1 MNPAEKPNAKK
12 KHQTTTQRNQ
22 NLQHQRNTTT
32 TNRNIPD
39 SEEISSYTD
48 VMHLHSSRQRNV
60 CILCPFAEP
69 LHFLSWLLVSNQIVC
84 HMHVLLQWFNSPES
98 SAVQEKAEVV
108 TVPGRPHRVVCIAP
122 RASAGYRGCIPWWR
136 NLTIQSSP
144 PVSQAG
150 CLSLGHWLTWS
161 WWATDQ
167 SALSPTL
174 QGNRSSWQDL
184 YEGCAASRARVS
196 VSVCL
201 SRSKHALLSVSLSL
215 TRTHTPS
222 LSESLPLCSQP
233 IYTPSCKLG
242 SHSLNI
248 HEVLPQ
254 YDGGRGVKRGRSGG
268 NHRLCQLK
276 FH

>member
-136 NLTIQSSP
+136 NLTIQSCS
-144 PVSQAG
+144 PVSQA
-150 CLSLGHWLTWS
+150 S
-161 WWATDQ
+161 
-167 SALSPTL
+167 
-174 QGNRSSWQDL
+174 
-184 YEGCAASRARVS
+184 
-196 VSVCL
+196 
-201 SRSKHALLSVSLSL
+201 SLSL
-215 TRTHTPS
+215 WAA
-222 LSESLPLCSQP
+222 
-233 IYTPSCKLG
+233 G
-242 SHSLNI
+242 SHGAADQAAPSRKLTQEI
-248 HEVLPQ
+248 GLAERIYMKAVQPVMHACPECVWV
-254 YDGGRGVKRGRSGG
+254 GVSTLYSQSVS
-268 NHRLCQLK
+268 H
-276 FH
+276 